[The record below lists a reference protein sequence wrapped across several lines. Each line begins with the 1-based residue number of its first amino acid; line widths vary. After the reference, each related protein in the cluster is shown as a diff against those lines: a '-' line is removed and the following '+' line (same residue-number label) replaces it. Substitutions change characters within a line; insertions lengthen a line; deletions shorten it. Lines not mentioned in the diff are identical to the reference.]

1 MNGITPTMPQQAANE
16 YPVPNQPRR
25 LANNTPQTNAGIKP
39 NSQPRKARE
48 ITDTISALSTKT
60 PKIAPI
66 IELNIG
72 PIIIAN
78 KMMFQVVKG
87 GGRDISA
94 TSYGLFEPVPHL
106 CHSIW

>member
-1 MNGITPTMPQQAANE
+1 MNGNTPTMPQQAANK

-39 NSQPRKARE
+39 NSQPRKARD
-48 ITDTISALSTKT
+48 ITETISSLFTKT
-60 PKIAPI
+60 AKIAAI

-72 PIIIAN
+72 PMIIAN

-87 GGRDISA
+87 ADETSA
-94 TSYGLFEPVPHL
+94 LPATA
-106 CHSIW
+106 